1 VLLRLSTRWGR
12 PCALSNLLTALTAE
26 PPHKHAI
33 GGSLGCGIEQM
44 VGGVGTWPWRSNGL
58 AFRTNDEAFPSWQG
72 SIRNVAIRG
81 QVSVGQ
87 RLSITGRARGGAV

>member
-1 VLLRLSTRWGR
+1 M
-12 PCALSNLLTALTAE
+12 AF
-26 PPHKHAI
+26 
-33 GGSLGCGIEQM
+33 EQM
-44 VGGVGTWPWRSNGL
+44 VGGVGTWPWRSNGH

-87 RLSITGRARGGAV
+87 RLSITGRARGGEYRTPELFGRLVSQARSPVISCDMWSLL